1 MPTNLLGK
9 RFLNKKNIFWYSIL
23 EQMSHYHPD
32 GLYGKITKSL
42 AQQIIAK
49 RSDPTAESLSI
60 GQTQESVFRPPK
72 STGIKGRPHLK
83 AAVEEKA
90 AKYPIAQRAFLA
102 NRRPSQ
108 QALPDLSITQQ
119 EEPEELDQTPV
130 STPPPVLVRQVRR
143 APTPPK
149 RPVGTKPVA
158 KK

>member
-1 MPTNLLGK
+1 
-9 RFLNKKNIFWYSIL
+9 
-23 EQMSHYHPD
+23 MSHYHPD

-119 EEPEELDQTPV
+119 EEEEEDLPDQ
-130 STPPPVLVRQVRR
+130 STSPPVLIKPASQTTKQPAKQLARQVRQL
-143 APTPPK
+143 TPS
-149 RPVGTKPVA
+149 RHGTKKVVQLQ
-158 KK
+158 